1 MADSRRS
8 LWSLVFIPAVVSAIV
23 TVVRLAG
30 EMLGWN
36 ETLFGKAGPGGNEQQ
51 GLFGI
56 SWLIPIFG
64 FWFGLKLRGIHG
76 EPPHAGKALLVLLLA
91 AGVFAGGMWGLGAAE
106 LVVFPSTEK
115 PGEAK
120 GFEYMLGLM
129 ALTALIALLAWPRLG
144 RTLFVYAVLARIP
157 VVVVTYLALDRNWD
171 THYTKLPAGM
181 TLPEGVSKFAFLAMP
196 QMTFW
201 IGFTMLAGGICGCI
215 AAGMTRKSRAL

>member
-8 LWSLVFIPAVVSAIV
+8 LWSLVLGPAVISAIV

-30 EMLGWN
+30 EVMGWN
-36 ETLFGKAGPGGNEQQ
+36 PTLFGNAGPGGSDQQ
-51 GLFGI
+51 GWFGI

-64 FWFGLKLRGIHG
+64 FWFGMRLRAMHG
-76 EPPHAGKALLVLLLA
+76 EPPHAGKALLVLVLA
-91 AGVFAGGMWGLGAAE
+91 AAVFAGGMWGLGAAG
-106 LVVFPSTEK
+106 LTVFPDAEN

-129 ALTALIALLAWPRLG
+129 ALCALIALLAWPRLG
-144 RTLFVYAVLARIP
+144 RTLFVYAILARIP
-157 VVVVTYLALDRNWD
+157 VVAVTYLALQKDWD

-201 IGFTMLAGGICGCI
+201 IGLTMIAGGIFGCI
-215 AAGMTRKSRAL
+215 GAGLTRKSRAL